1 MYTTMDT
8 IQLADIRM
16 GTPGITPVEGVNL
29 YENSVVAL
37 HNSGHPSPVTLRME
51 GLRTEPFSLSWDDT
65 FDDQMRRTY
74 ADEQSVTERAA
85 VAVSV
90 MLALRTTAYT
100 VIERSRRGTGFDYM
114 LGDNDDPLFMPKA
127 RLEVSGIMRE
137 TDGNTLSTRFQQ
149 KAAQTDRS
157 DATRLPAY
165 VSVVEFSTP
174 KAKFDIK
181 K

>member
-1 MYTTMDT
+1 MDT
-8 IQLADIRM
+8 IQLSDIRM
-16 GTPGITPVEGVNL
+16 GTPGITPIEGANL
-29 YENSVVAL
+29 YENSIVAL
-37 HNSGHPSPVTLRME
+37 HSSGHPSPVTLRLE
-51 GLRTEPFSLSWDDT
+51 GLRTELLSLVWDDV

-114 LGDNDDPLFMPKA
+114 LGDSDDPLFMPKA

-137 TDGNTLSTRFQQ
+137 SDGNTLAHRFEQ

-165 VSVVEFSTP
+165 VSIVEFSTP

-181 K
+181 Q

>member
-1 MYTTMDT
+1 MDT
-8 IQLADIRM
+8 IRLSDICH
-16 GTPGITPVEGVNL
+16 GTPGITLVEGANL
-29 YENSVVAL
+29 YENSIVAL
-37 HNSGHPSPVTLRME
+37 HNMGHPSPVELQME
-51 GLRTEPFSLSWDDT
+51 GVRTEPFSLVWDDT
-65 FDDQMRRTY
+65 FDNQMSRTY

-100 VIERSRRGTGFDYM
+100 VIERSRKGTGFDYM
-114 LGDNDDPLFMPKA
+114 LGDSEDPLFMPKA

-137 TDGNTLSTRFQQ
+137 TDGNTVTRRFEQ

-157 DATRLPAY
+157 DSTCLPAY
-165 VSVVEFSTP
+165 VSVVEFATP

-181 K
+181 Q

>member
-1 MYTTMDT
+1 MTMDT
-8 IQLADIRM
+8 IRLSDICH
-16 GTPGITPVEGVNL
+16 GTPGITPVEGANL

-37 HNSGHPSPVTLRME
+37 HNSGHPSPVELRME
-51 GLRTEPFSLSWDDT
+51 GLCTESFSLAWDDT

-85 VAVSV
+85 MAVSV

-137 TDGNTLSTRFQQ
+137 SDGNTVARRFEQ

-157 DATRLPAY
+157 DAMRLPAY
-165 VSVVEFSTP
+165 VAVVEFATP

-181 K
+181 Q